1 MGLVSGAILSNTLSD
16 RLSGHPF
23 ISDGMLAS
31 LTSSTYDAGKLG
43 LSSAEMDVVLDVYME
58 GLRYTFILYT
68 VCTGVALL
76 ASLWIGHRLLKIPM
90 GLLAGMV
97 AGIQTQPAAL
107 GFALEQSQDE
117 LPNIGYAAVFPI
129 ATITKIIAGWN
140 ERV

>member
-1 MGLVSGAILSNTLSD
+1 VGTQAGNA
-16 RLSGHPF
+16 F
-23 ISDGMLAS
+23 IS
-31 LTSSTYDAGKLG
+31 TVPTREG
-43 LSSAEMDVVLDVYME
+43 LSLLAGGAVITML
-58 GLRYTFILYT
+58 T
-68 VCTGVALL
+68 AL

-129 ATITKIIAGWN
+129 ATITKIIAGQLI
-140 ERV
+140 VAMLI